1 MNLRQCGVLV
11 SRLRESARKEC
22 VTAVGPNPPREL
34 TVKEVARRSGGSR
47 GRTAACYISAATV
60 NQAARYL
67 SRRSP
72 VI

>member
-34 TVKEVARRSGGSR
+34 AVKAVARRSGS
-47 GRTAACYISAATV
+47 
-60 NQAARYL
+60 
-67 SRRSP
+67 SRRT
-72 VI
+72 VAC